1 MSACY
6 NQFEKLINLG
16 KHNHQ
21 IIVST
26 HWYGYLPI
34 VTNGSATSIKKNTK
48 NDITIDYF
56 NLYNYRETIT
66 QSRKQIKGI
75 LPIDYSI
82 KSYNDLVQSIVFS
95 IIQEVPY
102 NWIICEGLSEK
113 IYFEEIFKNEILNN
127 NLRILPLGSYKEVKK
142 VLKRCLKMEGV
153 HNSFFEVILVDNNTI
168 QKINKEGINALVITD
183 AEDRCS
189 VFSDKAFFIGIKGAN
204 FGHFNNDVIEKYSEN
219 NQVVVFDGTRIYNVD
234 RHGRTID

>member
-82 KSYNDLVQSIVFS
+82 KSYNDL
-95 IIQEVPY
+95 
-102 NWIICEGLSEK
+102 
-113 IYFEEIFKNEILNN
+113 
-127 NLRILPLGSYKEVKK
+127 KK
-142 VLKRCLKMEGV
+142 QLTL
-153 HNSFFEVILVDNNTI
+153 F
-168 QKINKEGINALVITD
+168 
-183 AEDRCS
+183 
-189 VFSDKAFFIGIKGAN
+189 
-204 FGHFNNDVIEKYSEN
+204 
-219 NQVVVFDGTRIYNVD
+219 
-234 RHGRTID
+234 